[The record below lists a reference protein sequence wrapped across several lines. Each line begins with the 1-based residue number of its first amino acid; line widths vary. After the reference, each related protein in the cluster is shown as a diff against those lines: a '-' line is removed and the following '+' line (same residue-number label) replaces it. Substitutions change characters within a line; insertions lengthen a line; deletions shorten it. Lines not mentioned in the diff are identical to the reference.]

1 MKGVDYEPCMHIVPA
16 WRLMNLKSLKD
27 DSHAIDSKLQ
37 KLKPGISYH
46 IKILTYIGYMTGFNR
61 ILNL

>member
-1 MKGVDYEPCMHIVPA
+1 MHIVPA
-16 WRLMNLKSLKD
+16 WQLMNLKSLMD

-37 KLKPGISYH
+37 KLKPGTSYH
-46 IKILTYIGYMTGFNR
+46 ITFLTYIGYMTGFNR